1 MNPNPNEK
9 TTVDLDLNN
18 YSLEDILA
26 LFQLQENFNE
36 ADLKR
41 AKQQVLRLHPDK
53 SRLDPKYFLFYSK
66 AYKTVYSIWEF
77 KNKNDNKTMNTE
89 EYIPLDTSEENK
101 KKALETFFDQ
111 NKTLRDANNFNK
123 WFNEQFEKQKVK
135 ADEDE
140 DGYGSWLKSNEN
152 VDDTEITNM
161 RAMNEHFDKRKKEVR
176 ALVVQKDIQ
185 DITSHAGAGSNLLD
199 GPQDNY
205 SSDVFSSVGF
215 QDLKQAHVESVIPVS
230 NEDYDNTLK
239 FRNVN
244 EFVSYRNNQNTVP
257 LSEIQAQQYLAERE
271 KNESTMSTKRAYE
284 LAKQTEV
291 AQEKNK
297 DFWGSIMKI
306 DNKR

>member
-111 NKTLRDANNFNK
+111 NKTLRDANYFNK

-176 ALVVQKDIQ
+176 AFVVQKDVQ
-185 DITSHAGAGSNLLD
+185 DITSHAGAGSNLLE

-297 DFWGSIMKI
+297 EFWGSIMKI